1 MQTKVKGTEGLSLL
15 EGSGSLHTDN
25 AVRVNQVHSVYGS
38 SSTDTPRRVQEYNKL
53 CEINGPNSEGPP
65 ASRTPRPGGKW
76 DRSGDGGSAGLAIG
90 LREMKRRDAIL
101 KITLL
106 AVSRWPTGGDGIQF
120 TLFQEF

>member
-1 MQTKVKGTEGLSLL
+1 MDPAAPTRRD
-15 EGSGSLHTDN
+15 GSKNTI
-25 AVRVNQVHSVYGS
+25 
-38 SSTDTPRRVQEYNKL
+38 PRKL
-53 CEINGPNSEGPP
+53 CKINGPNSEGPP